1 MTSTPLPRRR
11 ERTVPA
17 LALVILFAS
26 ACGTGRLS
34 PAPSDDA
41 GTAASQRPRRGALSD
56 AERRWV
62 DSTLATLSLRERV
75 AQMVMVWALGDYTNT
90 SDPTYAQLVRW
101 IEQDGVGG
109 VAMSLGTPIEVAAKL
124 NDLQR
129 RARVPLVVGADLEPG
144 LGRLEGGLF
153 THYLLEAG
161 GATVLPPA
169 MAIAATGRAD
179 DAYAAGRIIAL
190 EGRAAGIHV
199 NFAPVVDV
207 NNNPANPV
215 INTRSFG
222 EEPARVAL
230 LAAEFV
236 RGTREGGM
244 LATAKHFPGHG
255 DTDVDSHA
263 GLPIVTATPARLDSV
278 ELVPFRAAIAAGAE
292 LVMTAHIALPAVD
305 SSGVPA
311 TLSPRI
317 LTTLLRD
324 SLLFGGVTITDAM
337 TMEGIG
343 KGYTTA
349 QSTVLAVKAGAYI
362 LLKPTD
368 PTQAIDAVVAAVES
382 GEIPRARIDFLARRI
397 LEMKATAGLAAGRTV
412 SLTSLRDVV
421 GHPEHRARS
430 ADIAARAITLLRD
443 RDGILPLRAPGR
455 VLVVQYAPETELR
468 AGRAFGAAMRSGRI
482 AVHGDRRGGPASV
495 TALARLNPA
504 ATADLLDS
512 LGRAADSSSVVVVA
526 AYVRRVE
533 GEGRFAVPPRI
544 AAWIDS
550 LALRR
555 PVVVVAFGNPY
566 LLAQFPNVDAY
577 VATYG
582 VSDDLERSAVRALLG
597 QAPITGRTPVSL
609 PGLFRSGDGLTR
621 SVPDSI
627 PR

>member
-1 MTSTPLPRRR
+1 M
-11 ERTVPA
+11 
-17 LALVILFAS
+17 
-26 ACGTGRLS
+26 
-34 PAPSDDA
+34 
-41 GTAASQRPRRGALSD
+41 
-56 AERRWV
+56 
-62 DSTLATLSLRERV
+62 DSTLASLSLRERV

-90 SDPTYAQLVRW
+90 SDPTYVQLVRW
-101 IEQDGVGG
+101 VEQDGVGG

-129 RARVPLVVGADLEPG
+129 RARVPLIVGADLEPG
-144 LGRLEGGLF
+144 LGRLEGGVF

-169 MAIAATGRAD
+169 MAIAATGRED
-179 DAYAAGRIIAL
+179 DAYDAARIIAL
-190 EGRAAGIHV
+190 EGRAAGIHI

-222 EEPARVAL
+222 EDAARVGT
-230 LAAEFV
+230 LAARFV
-236 RGTREGGM
+236 RGTMDGGM

-263 GLPIVTATPARLDSV
+263 GLPVVAATPARLDSV

-305 SSGVPA
+305 TSGVPA
-311 TLSPRI
+311 TLSPQI
-317 LTTLLRD
+317 LTALLRD
-324 SLLFGGVTITDAM
+324 SLRFGGVTITDAM

-349 QSTVLAVKAGAYI
+349 QSTVLAVKAGAYM

-382 GEIPRARIDFLARRI
+382 GEIPRARIDFLAGRI
-397 LEMKATAGLAAGRTV
+397 LAMKARAGLAAGRTV
-412 SLTSLRDVV
+412 SLTALRDIV
-421 GHPEHRARS
+421 GHPDHRTRA
-430 ADIAARAITLLRD
+430 ADIAARGITLLRD
-443 RDGILPLRAPGR
+443 ADGMIPLRVPGR

-468 AGRAFGAAMRSGRI
+468 AGRAFGAGMRSERL
-482 AVHGDRRGGPASV
+482 AAQRDRGAGAPSPT
-495 TALARLNPA
+495 TALARLTPA
-504 ATADLLDS
+504 ATGDLLDS

-555 PVVVVAFGNPY
+555 PVVVIAFGNPY

-577 VATYG
+577 IATYG

-597 QAPITGRTPVSL
+597 QAPITGRVPVSL
-609 PGLFRSGDGLTR
+609 PGLFRNGDGLTR
-621 SVPDSI
+621 AIPDSI